1 MYIREE
7 QARECLISSYDRG
20 LMAKNDKKKSCALQH
35 NSTLWQYRLW
45 SFQGRDTELKRFLAR
60 N

>member
-20 LMAKNDKKKSCALQH
+20 LMAKNDKKKKLRPPAQFHSMAITVVEF
-35 NSTLWQYRLW
+35 SREEYKIKKV
-45 SFQGRDTELKRFLAR
+45 SG
-60 N
+60 